1 MGIDFDIEANRG
13 VRGKDKLLTK
23 PDSKVK
29 VMAIT
34 TNEELVIASDTA
46 VIVARSKKEGLC

>member
-1 MGIDFDIEANRG
+1 MGVDFDAEANRG

-46 VIVARSKKEGLC
+46 AIIGKLKK